1 MDILLSQAKSLLQD
15 RKMEELKLL
24 LNQASVIE
32 ILELFEGCSR
42 DEIVV
47 LFRLLNK
54 ENSLEVFEALDLHY
68 QEKLLLSF
76 TEEKVIETITEL
88 APDDRVKLFDEL
100 PARVTKKL
108 LYSLNPEER
117 KKTAILMGYAP
128 QTAGRLMTP
137 EYVRLKDN
145 ITVEDALNKIRKLP
159 ESVETLYTLYVTDS
173 NRKLIG
179 VVSLKDL
186 VLAQSQQVIKD
197 IMETQLI
204 KVSTDTDQE
213 ETANILYDGSLLAVP
228 VVDSEDRLVGIITV
242 DDALG
247 IMEQEAT
254 EDIYNKAGL
263 ISSNKKESNQ
273 SAKLIDGTYIDALK
287 VRLPFLLVTMFG
299 GFLAGKVIHLFEGT
313 FITVTSVAVFIPV
326 IMDMGGNVG
335 TQSSTIFNRALILGQ
350 INLQRFWKHIFREMK
365 VGFFLGIVMGLAA
378 GIMAAFWQHIP
389 MLGLVVG
396 LALVLTITLATMLG
410 FFIPYLLMKMGLDQA
425 AGADP
430 IITTIKDVT
439 GLLIYFLLVRLFFVF
454 LIPA

>member
-1 MDILLSQAKSLLQD
+1 MNILLSQVKSLLQD

-32 ILELFEGCSR
+32 ILELFDECSR
-42 DEIVV
+42 DQIVV

-108 LYSLNPEER
+108 LYALKPEER
-117 KKTAILMGYAP
+117 RKTATLMGYAP

-145 ITVEDALNKIRKLP
+145 ITVEEALNKIRNLP

-186 VLAQSQQVIKD
+186 VLAKSQQIIKD

-228 VVDSEDRLVGIITV
+228 VVDREDRLVGIITV
-242 DDALG
+242 DDAIG
-247 IMEQEAT
+247 ILEQEAT

-350 INLQRFWKHIFREMK
+350 INLQRFWKHILREMK

>member
-1 MDILLSQAKSLLQD
+1 MNILLTDARSLLHE

-24 LNQASVIE
+24 INQASVIE
-32 ILELFEGCSR
+32 ILELFEKCSR
-42 DEIVV
+42 DQIVV
-47 LFRLLNK
+47 LYRLLNK

-117 KKTAILMGYAP
+117 KKTAVLMGYAP

-137 EYVRLKDN
+137 EYVRLKEN
-145 ITVEDALNKIRKLP
+145 ISVEEALDKIRNLP
-159 ESVETLYTLYVTDS
+159 KTIETLYTLYVTDN

-179 VVSLKDL
+179 VLSLKDL
-186 VLAQSQQVIKD
+186 VLAKSKQLIKD

-213 ETANILYDGSLLAVP
+213 EIANILYDGSLLAVP
-228 VVDSEDRLVGIITV
+228 VVDSEGRLVGIITV

-273 SAKLIDGTYIDALK
+273 SAKLIDGSYLDALK
-287 VRLPFLLVTMFG
+287 VRLPFLMVTMFG
-299 GFLAGKVIHLFEGT
+299 GFLAGKVIHLFEST
-313 FITVTSVAVFIPV
+313 FITLTAVAVFIPV

-350 INLQRFWKHIFREMK
+350 INIHAIWKHILREMG
-365 VGFFLGIVMGLAA
+365 VGLFMGMVMGVMA
-378 GIMAAFWQHIP
+378 GVIAAFWQQIP
-389 MLGLVVG
+389 MLGVVVG
-396 LALVLTITLATMLG
+396 LALIATITLATILG
-410 FFIPYLLMKMGLDQA
+410 FFIPYILMKIGLDQA

>member
-1 MDILLSQAKSLLQD
+1 MSVLLSDARSLLQN

-24 LNQASVIE
+24 LNQASLIE
-32 ILELFEGCSR
+32 ILELFEEFSR
-42 DEIVV
+42 DQNVV

-54 ENSLEVFEALDLHY
+54 EKSLEVFEALDIFY
-68 QEKLLLSF
+68 QEKLLQSF

-117 KKTAILMGYAP
+117 KKTALLMGYAP

-137 EYVRLKDN
+137 EYVRLKEN
-145 ITVEDALNKIRKLP
+145 IPVEEALNKIRKLP
-159 ESVETLYTLYVTDS
+159 ESIETLYTLYVTDS

-186 VLAQSQQVIKD
+186 VLAQPHQLIKD
-197 IMETQLI
+197 LMETQLI

-242 DDALG
+242 DDAIG
-247 IMEQEAT
+247 ILEQEAT
-254 EDIYNKAGL
+254 EDIYIKAGL

-273 SAKLIDGTYIDALK
+273 SAKLVDGSYFETLK

-299 GFLAGKVIHLFEGT
+299 AFLAGNVIHHFEST
-313 FITVTSVAVFIPV
+313 FVTLTAVAVFIPV

-350 INLQRFWKHIFREMK
+350 INIHAFWKHIMREMG
-365 VGFFLGIVMGLAA
+365 VGFYMGMVMGVLAGA
-378 GIMAAFWQHIP
+378 IAAFWQKIP
-389 MLGLVVG
+389 MLGVVVG
-396 LALVLTITLATMLG
+396 LALIFTITLATILG
-410 FFIPYLLMKMGLDQA
+410 FFVPYILMKIGLDQA

-430 IITTIKDVT
+430 IITTIKGVT

-454 LIPA
+454 LIPS

>member
-1 MDILLSQAKSLLQD
+1 MNILLSDAKRLLQEK
-15 RKMEELKLL
+15 KMEELKLL
-24 LNQASVIE
+24 INQASVIE
-32 ILELFEGCSR
+32 ILELFEECSR
-42 DEIVV
+42 DQIVV

-108 LYSLNPEER
+108 LYALNPEER
-117 KKTAILMGYAP
+117 KKTATLMGYAP

-137 EYVRLKDN
+137 EYVRLKET
-145 ITVEDALNKIRKLP
+145 ITVEEALNKIRNLP
-159 ESVETLYTLYVTDS
+159 ESIETLYTLYVTDS
-173 NRKLIG
+173 NRKLGG
-179 VVSLKDL
+179 VLSLKEL
-186 VLAQSQQVIKD
+186 VLAQPQQLIKD

-242 DDALG
+242 DDAIG
-247 IMEQEAT
+247 ILEQEAT

-273 SAKLIDGTYIDALK
+273 SAKLIDGSYMDALK

-350 INLQRFWKHIFREMK
+350 INLHRFWKHILREMK
-365 VGFFLGIVMGLAA
+365 VGFFLGIVMGISA
-378 GIMAAFWQHIP
+378 GLMAAFWQKIP

-410 FFIPYLLMKMGLDQA
+410 FFIPYVLMKMGLDQA

-439 GLLIYFLLVRLFFVF
+439 GLLIYFLLVRLFFVY